1 MNQTANY
8 QLCQW
13 DPTDRI
19 LMEDFNSDNSKI
31 DAALAGLA
39 GQISAVS
46 AGMGNCE
53 MEVLTYTGAG
63 GAEPRKITFSQVPD
77 VFLVAGN
84 LAFIMGQ
91 GGKATAILTCKDAT
105 YSESFVND
113 VDVAWS
119 GSQLTLTNTVNAR
132 YQMDT
137 KNKPYWVLGRKKKGC
152 TQNTPGPKPGGFP
165 LLWGNVYC
173 LDYLLRRAVRLPQTR
188 RYCWLPEMPLMG
200 VKP

>member
-1 MNQTANY
+1 
-8 QLCQW
+8 
-13 DPTDRI
+13 
-19 LMEDFNSDNSKI
+19 
-31 DAALAGLA
+31 
-39 GQISAVS
+39 
-46 AGMGNCE
+46 

-137 KNKPYWVLGRKKKGC
+137 KNKPYWVLGLKKKG
-152 TQNTPGPKPGGFP
+152 
-165 LLWGNVYC
+165 
-173 LDYLLRRAVRLPQTR
+173 
-188 RYCWLPEMPLMG
+188 
-200 VKP
+200 